1 MAPRKDLMQII
12 RRDSGFSEQLGFGK
26 GTLGAEGQAIPDHQR
41 RQSCSSVAGAAWESR
56 EEEEGRAAPIA
67 RSSAKAGARGSVV
80 YVAVSLTER
89 QATLA
94 MAWADAA
101 RCPLSLLIRH
111 VAQGLREPICADG
124 ATEGMPRVDEP
135 RGARGKHPTSVTL
148 TLPADFAAALKAKHD
163 PLGLMGLGR
172 AIGPAFRQRF
182 EAAFDAALAKANF
195 MTKDQEGEAQ

>member
-1 MAPRKDLMQII
+1 MAPRKDRMLII
-12 RRDSGFSEQLGFGK
+12 RRDSGFSAQLGFG
-26 GTLGAEGQAIPDHQR
+26 GSAELPANASLDLARPRAEDIATAPG
-41 RQSCSSVAGAAWESR
+41 ESR
-56 EEEEGRAAPIA
+56 EEENGLTAPVVP
-67 RSSAKAGARGSVV
+67 SPAKSGAKGCVV

-94 MAWADAA
+94 IAWADAA
-101 RCPLSLLIRH
+101 RCPVSLLIRH
-111 VAQGLREPICADG
+111 VAQGLRDAICADW
-124 ATEGMPRVDEP
+124 ATEGMPPVNEP
-135 RGARGKHPTSVTL
+135 RGARRKHPTSVTL

-182 EAAFDAALAKANF
+182 EAAFDAALAKAKF

>member
-12 RRDSGFSEQLGFGK
+12 RRDSGFSEKLGFGK
-26 GTLGAEGQAIPDHQR
+26 GTLGAEEQARRDHQR
-41 RQSCSSVAGAAWESR
+41 RQSFGNIASAAWDSR
-56 EEEEGRAAPIA
+56 EEEEGIAAPVA
-67 RSSAKAGARGSVV
+67 RSSAKSGARGCVV
-80 YVAVSLTER
+80 YVAVSLTAR

-94 MAWADAA
+94 EAWAQAA
-101 RCPLSLLIRH
+101 RCPVSLLIRH
-111 VAQGLREPICADG
+111 VAQGLREPICADW

-182 EAAFDAALAKANF
+182 KAAFDAALAKANF